1 MKNKKSLFAII
12 AVLLVAVIG
21 ATLAYFQ
28 SSASFE
34 NVFNTGTYK
43 VVTTE
48 VFESPTNWKP
58 GEEIPKTITSTN
70 EGTIPAAVRVSYTE
84 QWLDENN
91 NDITSQVANGTVII
105 NLDNTSDWTNE
116 GNYYYYNYILEPQQ
130 STTSFIKSVTLNP
143 NLNGITCTPSNDGST
158 QTCTSNNP
166 ILGGTYKLIITKE
179 TVQADRYQDVWN
191 TNISITEKPE
201 TSITYLKRQ
210 VEGQITPGDV
220 IGIGETEDFYVI
232 SSDSN
237 KTVLLAKYNLLVGEM
252 REYHILGTDE
262 YGNEYGEFEDETYQI
277 PTNTP
282 GYGLQNV
289 DAVASYECGNR
300 TMKGSIPFSETGY
313 WEETNVDCYTDSDN
327 CQYVYNSNSLL
338 YSYISGENGYVNR
351 LKQIG
356 APDTIT
362 GRLLSYKEAIENEE
376 IEDEGIS
383 IITNGQASWLG
394 SSPSNDT
401 LMVIA
406 PTGVTTYWPYSYSEF
421 GIRPVIEI
429 PTSEIA

>member
-1 MKNKKSLFAII
+1 MKNKKTIVAVAAILLI
-12 AVLLVAVIG
+12 AVVG

-84 QWLDENN
+84 QWLDEKN

-166 ILGGTYKLIITKE
+166 ILGGTYKLTITKE
-179 TVQADRYQDVWN
+179 TVQADRYQDIWN
-191 TNISITEKPE
+191 TNVEITEKTLAIGDTVNYSTLLNGITLNNWKVFYVE
-201 TSITYLKRQ
+201 DDYTYLIYGDYLPSAAVNIENLKLYGNYSIQTEEGEQVLLDAITNKSNWDALLTGTINGHAVNEERTNDVWAIGSPTLELWVNSWNESYPNDKLGIKRRYENIGNFIYFYKDGEN
-210 VEGQITPGDV
+210 VENNFINK
-220 IGIGETEDFYVI
+220 IGYGNKLYFPYQSYCDDAIAYWIADWADDEYLLSIIVGNSSVI
-232 SSDSN
+232 SLSD
-237 KTVLLAKYNLLVGEM
+237 
-252 REYHILGTDE
+252 HD
-262 YGNEYGEFEDETYQI
+262 
-277 PTNTP
+277 
-282 GYGLQNV
+282 
-289 DAVASYECGNR
+289 
-300 TMKGSIPFSETGY
+300 
-313 WEETNVDCYTDSDN
+313 
-327 CQYVYNSNSLL
+327 
-338 YSYISGENGYVNR
+338 
-351 LKQIG
+351 G
-356 APDTIT
+356 AWYMSA
-362 GRLLSYKEAIENEE
+362 L
-376 IEDEGIS
+376 
-383 IITNGQASWLG
+383 
-394 SSPSNDT
+394 
-401 LMVIA
+401 
-406 PTGVTTYWPYSYSEF
+406 
-421 GIRPVIEI
+421 RPVIKL
-429 PTSEIA
+429 PTSILNQ